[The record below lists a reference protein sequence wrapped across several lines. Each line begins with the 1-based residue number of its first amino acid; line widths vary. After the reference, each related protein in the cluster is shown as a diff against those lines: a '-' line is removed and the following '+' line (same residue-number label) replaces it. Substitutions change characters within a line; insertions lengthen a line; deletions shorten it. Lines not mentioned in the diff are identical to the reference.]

1 MLLSVGR
8 IPTNLLEED
17 TVTAANQMYDM
28 HNDLNIVLKY
38 YNTIAILS

>member
-17 TVTAANQMYDM
+17 TVTAANQMYDI
-28 HNDLNIVLKY
+28 HNDKYCAEVL
-38 YNTIAILS
+38 